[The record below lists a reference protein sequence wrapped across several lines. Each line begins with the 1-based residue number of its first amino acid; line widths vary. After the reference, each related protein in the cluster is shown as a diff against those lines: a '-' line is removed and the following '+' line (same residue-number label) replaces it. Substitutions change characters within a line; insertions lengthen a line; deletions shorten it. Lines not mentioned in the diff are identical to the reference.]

1 MKMKFDY
8 FYEEQ
13 SESYSFYKIP
23 KVLFTEELF
32 GGLTTD
38 AKVLY
43 GLLLDRVSL
52 SKKNAWIDA
61 EGKVYV
67 FYTIKN
73 VKESIRCANTKAC
86 ALMKE
91 LADFGLIERKK
102 QGLGKPAIIYVKD
115 FTRFR
120 NPELMNSEMQNSGAP
135 NIRIIDDRKPEPINT
150 ENNNN
155 EFSNTH
161 SIHSGEDEERRA
173 YTDYFIRKLEIENL
187 KIDNP
192 YDADMIDEIVGL
204 IVDTVCSKKDSI
216 RIAGEYK
223 PANIVKSQLMKLDYS
238 HIQFVLGGIK
248 ENTTHV
254 RCIKQYLLAALYNAP
269 LTISN
274 YYQALV
280 NHDMATGKF

>member
-1 MKMKFDY
+1 MVFDY

-13 SESYSFYKIP
+13 SESFSFYKIP
-23 KVLFTEELF
+23 KVLFTEEIF
-32 GGLTTD
+32 GDLTTD

-52 SKKNAWIDA
+52 SKKNAWIDGD
-61 EGKVYV
+61 GKVYV

-73 VKESIRCANTKAC
+73 VKEALRCANTKAC

-91 LADFGLIERKK
+91 LADFGLIERRK
-102 QGLGKPAIIYVKD
+102 QGLGKPAVIYVKD

-120 NPELMNSEMQNSGAP
+120 NAELQTSEKQNSCVPG
-135 NIRIIDDRKPEPINT
+135 IRITDDRKPESINT
-150 ENNNN
+150 DKNNN
-155 EFSNTH
+155 EFSETH

-173 YTDYFIRKLEIENL
+173 YTDYFNRKFETENL
-187 KIDNP
+187 KLDYP
-192 YDADMIDEIVGL
+192 YDVDMIDEIVGL
-204 IVDTVCSKKDSI
+204 IVDTVCSKKDSV
-216 RIAGEYK
+216 RIAGDYK
-223 PANIVKSQLMKLDYS
+223 PANIVKSQFMRLDYS
-238 HIQFVLGGIK
+238 HIRFVLDGIK

-269 LTISN
+269 MTISN

-280 NHDMATGKF
+280 NHDMAGGHI